1 MAKKKQAPVIR
12 ELIGDRNISFQER
25 EKRAVEIK
33 QRIAESYPMVGGA
46 ADDNLWRSLNQLSN
60 RDLYTLT
67 QKRMQDI
74 AFYLYDSNPMAK
86 RIIEIC
92 RDFVV
97 GDGFTYSAEDPDV
110 LEVIEEFW
118 NDPDNNL
125 DVENDVNV
133 LELGIFGE
141 LCLPTWV
148 NSANGAVKLGY
159 IDPAL
164 ILRVKKDKLNPK
176 LNRSLIWKPIGQDK
190 EPIELDIVNIDKDIK
205 SKSYGYR
212 QGECFFFTINKVS
225 SAMRGRS
232 DLLTLCDFIDG
243 HDQFLFARLER
254 AFLLNTF
261 IWDVTCEGMNKE
273 DLTEFVKGLAMPK
286 AGSIRAHNEKVQW
299 KSETPKLESADASE
313 EARLFK
319 MQILGGA
326 GYPEHWFG
334 CHSEDT
340 EILTENGWEYFWEL
354 KKETKVMTYNKE
366 TNYIEFQKPNKI
378 YDYDYDGDLY
388 EFNSKNVN
396 LCITPN
402 HNLLTYHKYT
412 KIPRFEEKIIE
423 AQNLNLAPNKRIFFK
438 ASNIFWKGKNINSI
452 VINKTKYPMD
462 IFVEFIGYFISE
474 GWLTYNNGYQIGL
487 CQTNP
492 VVLNKMKQ
500 CLKRLNL
507 HFNEYLKEHNNTALR
522 IYKKDLW
529 MWLKDNCGKGSY
541 NKKIPKEFL
550 SLDKKYLEILFQAL
564 MDGYGSIDKRTK
576 ERTCCMYYT
585 VSEQLADD
593 FQELCLRLGLSCQ
606 IGVRQRNTFSLHISN
621 RKKFCIKN
629 NHIKKV
635 KYTGKVYSVNVDNGF
650 YVSRR
655 NGKIGIHH
663 NSGDRTNRATAL
675 TMGEPTLKK
684 LKSRQRAVK
693 SQLVN
698 ILNYVIDQAI
708 LANRLPRDVDR
719 TFKVIPSPI
728 VSRDNKDMANS
739 IGNLVDGLEKA
750 TIKKWLS
757 DKQAKRIFNSVIS
770 QLGSPIESTDQELD
784 ESADDEDPVILPK
797 EKKEKE
803 PTNE

>member
-1 MAKKKQAPVIR
+1 MAKKKQVPVIR

-46 ADDNLWRSLNQLSN
+46 SDDNLWRSLNQLSN

-74 AFYLYDSNPMAK
+74 AFYLYDSNPIAK

-159 IDPAL
+159 VDPAL

-176 LNRSLIWKPIGQDK
+176 INRKLIWKPAGQDK

-212 QGECFFFTINKVS
+212 QGECFFFTVNKVS

-232 DLLTLCDFIDG
+232 DLLTLADWIDG

-261 IWDVTCEGMNKE
+261 IWDVTCEGMGKE
-273 DLTEFVKGLAMPK
+273 DLIEFVKGLAMPK
-286 AGSIRAHNEKVQW
+286 SGSIRAHNEKVTW
-299 KSETPKLESADASE
+299 KSETPKLEAADASE

-334 CHSEDT
+334 
-340 EILTENGWEYFWEL
+340 
-354 KKETKVMTYNKE
+354 
-366 TNYIEFQKPNKI
+366 
-378 YDYDYDGDLY
+378 
-388 EFNSKNVN
+388 
-396 LCITPN
+396 
-402 HNLLTYHKYT
+402 
-412 KIPRFEEKIIE
+412 
-423 AQNLNLAPNKRIFFK
+423 
-438 ASNIFWKGKNINSI
+438 
-452 VINKTKYPMD
+452 
-462 IFVEFIGYFISE
+462 
-474 GWLTYNNGYQIGL
+474 
-487 CQTNP
+487 
-492 VVLNKMKQ
+492 
-500 CLKRLNL
+500 
-507 HFNEYLKEHNNTALR
+507 
-522 IYKKDLW
+522 
-529 MWLKDNCGKGSY
+529 
-541 NKKIPKEFL
+541 
-550 SLDKKYLEILFQAL
+550 
-564 MDGYGSIDKRTK
+564 
-576 ERTCCMYYT
+576 
-585 VSEQLADD
+585 
-593 FQELCLRLGLSCQ
+593 
-606 IGVRQRNTFSLHISN
+606 
-621 RKKFCIKN
+621 
-629 NHIKKV
+629 
-635 KYTGKVYSVNVDNGF
+635 
-650 YVSRR
+650 
-655 NGKIGIHH
+655 
-663 NSGDRTNRATAL
+663 SGDRTNRATAL

-684 LKSRQRAVK
+684 LKSRQKSVK
-693 SQLVN
+693 YMLVN

-708 LANRLPRDVDR
+708 LAKRLNSDVDR

-784 ESADDEDPVILPK
+784 ESDDGEPVMLPK